1 MSKGKGSKGSKGRR
15 VARMKRA
22 EVAALDLFGALV
34 DRAGLEAERVLVE
47 VHTSGGR
54 DKRRIYGRAA
64 RRTVEAREGGR
75 CWYCG
80 CDVSGSEGR
89 VDHVIPWARGGRT
102 TLANAAWACEP
113 CNASKGARV
122 W

>member
-1 MSKGKGSKGSKGRR
+1 MSKGKGKKGGGRK
-15 VARMKRA
+15 VARMVRA

-34 DRAGLEAERVLVE
+34 DRAGLEAERVLIE

-54 DKRRIYGRAA
+54 DKRRIFGRAA
-64 RRTVEAREGGR
+64 RRAVEAREGGR

-80 CDVSGSEGR
+80 CDVAVSAGR
-89 VDHVIPWARGGRT
+89 VDHVIPWARGGKT
-102 TLANAAWACEP
+102 SLLNAAWACEP
-113 CNASKGARV
+113 CNAAKGARV

>member
-1 MSKGKGSKGSKGRR
+1 MSKGKGKKGGRR
-15 VARMKRA
+15 VARMVRA
-22 EVAALDLFGALV
+22 EVRELDLFSALV
-34 DRAGLEAERVLVE
+34 DRAREGAERVLAE
-47 VHTSGGR
+47 VHTSAGR

-64 RRTVEAREGGR
+64 RRAVEAREGGC

-80 CDVSGSEGR
+80 AEVSGSEGR

-102 TLANAAWACEP
+102 TLANAAWTCEP
-113 CNASKGARV
+113 CNASKAARV